1 MKKETL
7 TLSNIAH
14 DLRIVAR
21 HSIDNAFSHR
31 EAYAFPLLILAAL
44 LCFVFKKWLLAL
56 PFLAVAGYHIYHFVL
71 SYKENRRI
79 RLMIDDGLERGEIS
93 IGVEKLSSIHQEEI
107 YEPHHVG
114 RRAKTTKIVTF
125 YYFESGIQW
134 RVPSGVRHYAWSREY
149 YISSKGL
156 ENISISGDEFYYV
169 VLQGTPDIAY
179 IYPCKNFLLDATLQQ
194 KTR

>member
-1 MKKETL
+1 MRKETL

-14 DLRIVAR
+14 DLRLVAR

-56 PFLAVAGYHIYHFVL
+56 PFLAVAGYQIYHFVL
-71 SYKENRRI
+71 SYKKNRRI

-107 YEPHHVG
+107 YEPHHTG
-114 RRAKTTKIVTF
+114 RRAQTTKTVTF

-134 RVPSGVRHYAWSREY
+134 REPSIARHYQWSKEY

-169 VLQGTPDIAY
+169 VLQGNPDIAY
-179 IYPCKNFLLDATLQQ
+179 IYPCKNFALDESLMR
-194 KTR
+194 KSK